1 MPYSSVDDLP
11 PSFKFLPEG
20 AKRVV
25 FTSMNAILEGKT
37 ETKELVTT
45 ALRAAWGNVKHAY
58 QKVGDKWVAK
68 SATLVVAPEGLAE
81 VHAVLKEEL
90 DRRGLPH
97 LTPWLTEKLAA
108 SPTLGQ
114 VHIGRNV
121 VGGDAAAGKLVCPE
135 CGMRTDAAECPEC
148 GVATEPASTVAKAA
162 WHSILKAND
171 DEHTVAGVVY
181 AADDEAIAAWVA
193 KGKPDTG
200 RPDVI
205 DTQGDHISEANL
217 RASYDQFARML
228 ERISRSGDP
237 RPFGVGHQVLNPHFT
252 LLQNALLFKGTHWPL
267 PDSPPL
273 TAASNWVQQLH
284 VGDDG
289 LWEKFKSGE
298 LGGFSLEGLAEK

>member
-25 FTSMNAILEGKT
+25 FTTMNAILDGKA
-37 ETKELVTT
+37 ETKELVT
-45 ALRAAWGNVKHAY
+45 AAIRAAWNNIKHTY
-58 QKVGDKWVAK
+58 TKVGDKWVAK

-148 GVATEPASTVAKAA
+148 GVATELASTVAKAA
-162 WHSILKAND
+162 WHKTIKSS
-171 DEHTVAGVVY
+171 DEERMVWGVVY
-181 AADDEAIAAWVA
+181 AADDEAVNAWVA
-193 KGKPDTG
+193 KGSPADQKPST
-200 RPDVI
+200 V
-205 DTQGDHISEANL
+205 DTQNDWILESNL
-217 RASYDQFARML
+217 RKSYREFMRTLDRV
-228 ERISRSGDP
+228 SRSGDP
-237 RPFGVGHQVLNPHFT
+237 RPFGVGHQVVNPNMT
-252 LLQNALLFKGTHWPL
+252 LLQSALLVKGTHWPE
-267 PDSPPL
+267 PDSEPL
-273 TAASNWVQQLH
+273 DAALNWVQALH
-284 VGDDG
+284 VADDST
-289 LWEKFKSGE
+289 WESVKRGE
-298 LGGFSLEGLAEK
+298 LTGFSLEGLAEK